1 MRSFFIACSILL
13 VICVL
18 ILFNT
23 FYVTN
28 KTSELDSICE
38 ELALTGSEESLT
50 KLICEWEKSRFPLT
64 LSVKHGEAD
73 RAENALCLL
82 SEYLRSGNA
91 ADFRA
96 ELSLFRSAL
105 RHIADSQRFSGDNI
119 F

>member
-1 MRSFFIACSILL
+1 MRSFLIACSILL
-13 VICVL
+13 AICAL
-18 ILFNT
+18 IVFNT

-28 KTSELDSICE
+28 KTSELDAICE
-38 ELALTGSEESLT
+38 ELALTGSDESLS
-50 KLICEWEKSRFPLT
+50 KLIYEWERSRLPLT

-82 SEYLRSGNA
+82 AEYLSSGNT

-105 RHIADSQRFSGDNI
+105 RHIADSQRFSCDNI